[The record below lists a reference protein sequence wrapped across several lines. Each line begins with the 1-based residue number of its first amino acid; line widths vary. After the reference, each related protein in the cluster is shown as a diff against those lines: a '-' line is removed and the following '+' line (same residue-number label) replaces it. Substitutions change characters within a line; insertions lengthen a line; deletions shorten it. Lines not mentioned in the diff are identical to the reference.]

1 MLISVIMH
9 SIALAMYACLEEV
22 VWCSAG
28 HHRLTGTRAR
38 IELKEGVLQMLIFS
52 LVSFKNRK
60 VVNRKTYQSP

>member
-38 IELKEGVLQMLIFS
+38 IELKEGVLQMLINLHDRCLITTS
-52 LVSFKNRK
+52 VA
-60 VVNRKTYQSP
+60 VIGC